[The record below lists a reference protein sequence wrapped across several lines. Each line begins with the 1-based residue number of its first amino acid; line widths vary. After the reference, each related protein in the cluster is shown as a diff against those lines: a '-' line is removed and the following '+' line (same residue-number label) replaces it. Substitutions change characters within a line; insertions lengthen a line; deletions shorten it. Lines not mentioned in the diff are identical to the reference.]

1 MHPFLLGFGIPFL
14 VACTFPLA
22 IKTCV
27 ARETMPMRWIQN
39 CPPFSVFMLSAFPIA
54 MGIFAVTI
62 FDLQRAGID
71 LLSVKTYDGS
81 MSILMTSVG
90 ALIAMIAL
98 AAVIVVHDFASRPV
112 APYILREPAATQA
125 FKLEKELRDAA
136 KARTVAPRRARGPR
150 HRPISAASNQRKI
163 EDYQKLVQLATPA
176 AIIKQGNF
184 VAAAYLTIGFMG
196 TICCVFYFWFVAVL
210 VISHQTLSKGQISKL
225 LTIFILLITWFPM
238 RVHMD
243 WYQNW
248 FHNPHWLIKS
258 YGFLMGIFLATA
270 SLLFIVFITTPDD
283 VALVCA
289 VINALILLFVGFAG
303 KFKPE
308 WLHAVAEALQSLPFV
323 YFLGVY
329 MIFLFVTASIGL
341 RILTG

>member
-1 MHPFLLGFGIPFL
+1 MHPFLLGFGVPFL
-14 VACTFPLA
+14 VAWTFPLA
-22 IKTCV
+22 IKSCV
-27 ARETMPMRWIQN
+27 PRETKPARWIQN
-39 CPPFSVFMLSAFPIA
+39 CPPFSVFMLSAFPMA
-54 MGIFAVTI
+54 MGIFVVTI
-62 FDLQRAGID
+62 FDLRQTSGID
-71 LLSVKTYDGS
+71 LLSVKTYGS
-81 MSILMTSVG
+81 MSVLMTSVG
-90 ALIAMIAL
+90 ALILMIAL
-98 AAVIVVHDFASRPV
+98 ATVIVVHDFASRPV

-136 KARTVAPRRARGPR
+136 KARTLTPRRARGPR
-150 HRPISAASNQRKI
+150 QRPVSAASNQRKI
-163 EDYQKLVQLATPA
+163 QDYQKLVQLPTPA
-176 AIIKQGNF
+176 EIITRGNL
-184 VAAAYLTIGFMG
+184 VAGAYLTIGFMG

-210 VISHQTLSKGQISKL
+210 VISHQTLSKGQISRL

-258 YGFLMGIFLATA
+258 YGFLMGIFLAAA
-270 SLLFIVFITTPDD
+270 SLLFIIFITTPGD

-323 YFLGVY
+323 YFVGVY
-329 MIFLFVTASIGL
+329 MIFLFVTASIAM
-341 RILTG
+341 RILTA